1 MSSIFKP
8 NFDKFSSK
16 VFVLPPDE
24 YEFEIG
30 APKLRS
36 VDIKK
41 GDRAG
46 QKMHMLSVPT
56 RVIRTVAGDTE
67 FENKPTS
74 FDFIINVDK
83 EDGFNRI
90 LMFAMAANGIVPGTD
105 EADAE
110 FKERFGNEDWS
121 VDVETATLGTGWQML
136 QKKRFIGNVKRGG
149 NTVYPRAELASFR
162 PF

>member
-1 MSSIFKP
+1 MSIFRP
-8 NFDKFSSK
+8 NLDNFSSK
-16 VFVLPPDE
+16 VFVLPPNE
-24 YEFEIG
+24 YELEIG
-30 APKLRS
+30 ALKLRS
-36 VDIKK
+36 VDIKR

-56 RVIRTVAGDTE
+56 RVISTTSGDTE
-67 FENKPTS
+67 FANKPTT
-74 FDFIINVDK
+74 FDFIINVDQ

-90 LMFAMAANGIVPGTD
+90 LRFAMVANGIVPGSD
-105 EADAE
+105 AADVE

-121 VDVETATLGTGWQML
+121 VDVDTATLGTGWQML

-149 NTVYPRAELASFR
+149 NTEYPRAELTSFR

>member
-24 YEFEIG
+24 YELEIG
-30 APKLRS
+30 ALKLRS

-46 QKMHMLSVPT
+46 QKMHMLTVPT
-56 RVIRTVAGDTE
+56 RVIRTVAGDAE

-74 FDFIINVDK
+74 FDFIINVDQ

-90 LMFAMAANGIVPGTD
+90 LRFAMVANGIIPGSD
-105 EADAE
+105 AADVE

-121 VDVETATLGTGWQML
+121 VNVESGELGTGWQML
-136 QKKRFIGNVKRGG
+136 QKKRFIGTVVAGG
-149 NTVYPRAELASFR
+149 NMEYPRAELKFFR